1 MYIPRRSRKGILL
14 ENKSQPARSMGATM
28 ECLPRQ
34 PAKQKHT
41 VKKNERTT
49 SCVLHL
55 PAAFCYLLFLPVPT
69 DRLNNTCPEYRCNFL
84 LHLLLQVSWRVLTLS
99 FFSLSCKH
107 YRYRRLKD
115 VVSQGSTA
123 LILLYCKRYR
133 PPLLYRCL
141 AVTPTDGAL
150 WQQDGKRRPL
160 CGTKFRTPKCFSL
173 LPLKDTNTFFL
184 SAGFEQTSLHHLFP
198 RP

>member
-14 ENKSQPARSMGATM
+14 ENKSQPARSMGATI

-41 VKKNERTT
+41 VKKNERTP
-49 SCVLHL
+49 SCILHL
-55 PAAFCYLLFLPVPT
+55 PAAFLYLLLLPVPT
-69 DRLNNTCPEYRCNFL
+69 DCLNNTCPKYRCNFL
-84 LHLLLQVSWRVLTLS
+84 Y
-99 FFSLSCKH
+99 

-123 LILLYCKRYR
+123 LILLCCKRYR

-150 WQQDGKRRPL
+150 WQQDGKRHPL
-160 CGTKFRTPKCFSL
+160 CGKKFRTPKCFSL
-173 LPLKDTNTFFL
+173 LPLKDANTLFL
-184 SAGFEQTSLHHLFP
+184 SAGFAQTPLYHLFP